1 MEIDCYLFYLIHI
14 YAYKSMYMKCVY
26 KTVRYIWLS
35 LLNLPKKMV
44 CRENIRPLLACPWFF
59 VGGPTT
65 LMIEGPP

>member
-1 MEIDCYLFYLIHI
+1 
-14 YAYKSMYMKCVY
+14 MYMKYVY

-35 LLNLPKKMV
+35 FFIEFAQNKMV

-65 LMIEGPP
+65 LMIEGPT